1 LSSAGEGETTAP
13 AAAAACCDGGGNGG
27 EEETA
32 AAGASDG
39 AVTTVHAA
47 SGGGG
52 GAEKEI
58 SIGALMAG
66 GPSCAREIFLGFGG
80 IGEWRT
86 EKKVQNEDDAERGF

>member
-1 LSSAGEGETTAP
+1 M
-13 AAAAACCDGGGNGG
+13 
-27 EEETA
+27 
-32 AAGASDG
+32 
-39 AVTTVHAA
+39 HAA